1 MARTKNKTA
10 PAIVSDALPQEVV
23 SRVAEDQNAASEHRE
38 AVLAQ
43 FADGLPYDRKFFVE
57 KCRTHMARSADEA
70 LAAGRCL
77 IVLKEF
83 SPHGEWLPTLEEI
96 GVDRTLAKRM
106 MQAAVK
112 FSNGALTHHL
122 IEAAKS
128 KTRLFELMVLEDDEL
143 AALSEGETV
152 LGITL
157 DDVDRMPVSQL
168 RKTLREARANNEA
181 LAEVLDD
188 TRAERDRAKHDLAAA
203 KRRIKTMAADEAEKE
218 LRKEAASVAF
228 SAEVVLTHD
237 LREVCTTMLDFAEQS
252 GTDYRGYLA
261 GMFRHLELKLL
272 DLRQEFDLPDNAN
285 PDDFSWLGKEVLG
298 SIQPE

>member
-38 AVLAQ
+38 MVLAQ
-43 FADGLPYDRKFFVE
+43 FADGLPYDRRHFID
-57 KCRTHMARSADEA
+57 KCRTHMARSAEEA

-83 SPHGEWLPTLEEI
+83 TQHGEWLPTLDEI
-96 GVDRTLAKRM
+96 GIEQSLARRM
-106 MQAAVK
+106 AEAALK
-112 FSNGALTHHL
+112 FGNRALTHDL
-122 IEAAKS
+122 VEAAKT
-128 KTRLFELMVLEDDEL
+128 KTKLFELLVLEDEEL
-143 AALSEGETV
+143 AALNNGETV

-157 DDVDRMPVSQL
+157 DDIDRMPASQL
-168 RKTLREARANNEA
+168 RKKLREARANNEA
-181 LAEVLDD
+181 LADVLDD
-188 TRAERDRAKHDLAAA
+188 TRAERDQAKQDLAAA
-203 KRRIKTMAADEAEKE
+203 KRRIKSMTADEAEKE

-228 SAEVVLTHD
+228 GAEVSLTRD

-261 GMFRHLELKLL
+261 GMIRHLELKLV
-272 DLRQEFDLPDNAN
+272 DLRQEFDLPDDAN
-285 PDDFSWLGKEVLG
+285 PEDFSWMGKEVLD
-298 SIQPE
+298 SIET